1 MIIYIWVAN
10 TRIIPCRGGVYV
22 DTSSDHTTTD
32 LYTGRASK
40 RARLMISYKKED
52 TTMARYQLTQTEQ
65 GKRDILFTGTEQ
77 EVFEYIK
84 AEADQLSYWTVGD
97 NNPAGDTLYQSFM
110 ASIAEAQSLSD
121 MYDPLASLDHGWWR
135 LDIEEIGIKDLL
147 TPNHVVDAYTG
158 DYDMRAP
165 TTLVFEVDGKRYHL
179 KSDAFV
185 WGDPFP
191 PFDKEPWD
199 FESIKEYELAKWAH
213 EDVAQDFE
221 FALAKEWER
230 YWADDAHVQA
240 AIDAADEDD
249 IDED

>member
-1 MIIYIWVAN
+1 MIIYVWVAN
-10 TRIIPCRGGVYV
+10 THIIPCRGGVYV

-52 TTMARYQLTQTEQ
+52 KIMARYQLTQTEQ
-65 GKRDILFTGTEQ
+65 GKRDILFTGTET

-97 NNPAGDTLYQSFM
+97 NNPDGDTLYQNFM

-135 LDIEEIGIKDLL
+135 LDIKEISIKDLL
-147 TPNHVVDAYTG
+147 TPDHVVDAYTG
-158 DYDMRAP
+158 DYEMRAP

-179 KSDAFV
+179 KNVAYA
-185 WGDPFP
+185 WGDPMQG
-191 PFDKEPWD
+191 DEKET
-199 FESIKEYELAKWAH
+199 Y
-213 EDVAQDFE
+213 E

-249 IDED
+249 IDEE

>member
-1 MIIYIWVAN
+1 M
-10 TRIIPCRGGVYV
+10 
-22 DTSSDHTTTD
+22 DHTF
-32 LYTGRASK
+32 YTFATALCASRASK

-84 AEADQLSYWTVGD
+84 AEADQLSCWTVGD
-97 NNPAGDTLYQSFM
+97 NPTDGDTLYQTFM

-121 MYDPLASLDHGWWR
+121 MVDPLASLDHGWWR
-135 LDIEEIGIKDLL
+135 LDIEEISVKDLL
-147 TPNHVVDAYTG
+147 TPDHVVDAYTG
-158 DYDMRAP
+158 DYEMRAP

-185 WGDPFP
+185 WGDPLP

-199 FESIKEYELAKWAH
+199 YPDIDAYEIAEHSYKSEYDAH
-213 EDVAQDFE
+213 EL
-221 FALAKEWER
+221 ALAKEWEQ

-249 IDED
+249 IDEE

>member
-1 MIIYIWVAN
+1 M
-10 TRIIPCRGGVYV
+10 

-52 TTMARYQLTQTEQ
+52 KIMARYQLTQTEQ
-65 GKRDILFTGTEQ
+65 GKRDILFTGTET

-97 NNPAGDTLYQSFM
+97 NNPDGDTLYQNFM

-135 LDIEEIGIKDLL
+135 LDIKEISIKDLL
-147 TPNHVVDAYTG
+147 TPDHLVDAYTG

-165 TTLVFEVDGKRYHL
+165 TTLVFEVGGRRYHL
-179 KSDAFV
+179 RNAAYT
-185 WGDPFP
+185 WGDPIQG
-191 PFDKEPWD
+191 DEDEK
-199 FESIKEYELAKWAH
+199 AAH
-213 EDVAQDFE
+213 D
-221 FALAKEWER
+221 FALAKEWEQ
-230 YWADDAHVQA
+230 YWGDDAHVQA

-249 IDED
+249 IIEE